1 MRWWSRLRWA
11 QATVDNPVAFFYL
24 FRFITWVLA
33 VIIYLT
39 RSAPEVNLRYGAGL
53 ALYALFQLSL
63 GSLYTTV
70 LRPRIARS
78 PNGLVLL
85 RPPRDLLAA
94 GVADMLSSLVVV
106 YFSGGWG
113 SPFWHFAV
121 TSIMVPCFLV
131 PFRWAMLLT
140 TAYVGMYM
148 ATVVLGGEGLDG
160 SWRNDQQH
168 IFIGFI
174 FTAYLVGIAVS
185 YLGHVFRAL
194 DAERLRTR
202 AALDD
207 LETIFGVARSVM
219 HASADLEQL
228 LQQVTQTVGERRQY
242 SALAIYLYGP
252 GDKALRL
259 ASSTAGVEELEGGPV
274 VQPGQGLVGRAFSE
288 GSTQLAGDGGAGAWR
303 AAVPLRSGETLLGV
317 LLVAASG
324 QDADRAKAISLA
336 ETLANQ
342 IAVGVQNAHL
352 YRRQRELAAQEE
364 RSRIAREIH
373 DGIAQS
379 IYMLSLNLE
388 TCAELAQRERGALG
402 ERLQKLVPLAK
413 QALLETRQYIYD
425 LKPLLSGERGLV
437 AMTENQVKEFRMVS
451 GIPTQLSVQGEP
463 REAPVAVAA
472 GLYRMLQEALANTL
486 KHAQASSVSVALE
499 FGQGYIR
506 LSVQDDGAGFDPSS
520 PGQGYGLENMRQRA
534 RELGG
539 TCEIASAPGR
549 GTCVTITLPA

>member
-1 MRWWSRLRWA
+1 MRWWSRLSWA

-33 VIIYLT
+33 IIIYLT
-39 RSAPEVNLRYGAGL
+39 RAAPEANLRYGAGL
-53 ALYALFQLSL
+53 ALYSLLQLSL

-70 LRPRIARS
+70 LRPRIVRS
-78 PNGLVLL
+78 PDILVLL

-94 GVADMLSSLVVV
+94 GVADMLSSLIVV

-131 PFRWAMLLT
+131 PFRWAMVLT

-148 ATVVLGGEGLDG
+148 VMVAFGGEGAAG
-160 SWRNDQQH
+160 SWRGDQQH

-219 HASADLEQL
+219 HTSADLDQL
-228 LQQVTQTVGERRQY
+228 LQQVTQTVRERRQF
-242 SALAIYLYGP
+242 SALAIYLHGP
-252 GDKALRL
+252 DGKALRL
-259 ASSTAGVEELEGGPV
+259 AASTAGVEELDEGPV
-274 VQPGQGLVGRAFSE
+274 VQPGQGLVGQAAAE
-288 GSTQLAGDGGAGAWR
+288 ASTRIASDGAAGAWR

-317 LLVAASG
+317 LLVAARG

-336 ETLANQ
+336 EALANQ

-388 TCAELAQRERGALG
+388 TCAELAQRERGPLG

-437 AMTENQVKEFRMVS
+437 AMAENQVKEFRMVS
-451 GIPTQLSVQGEP
+451 GIPAQLAVQGEP
-463 REAPVAVAA
+463 REVPVAVAA
-472 GLYRMLQEALANTL
+472 GLYRVLQEALANTL
-486 KHAQASSVSVALE
+486 KHAQASRVSVALE
-499 FGQGYIR
+499 FGQGYTR
-506 LSVQDDGAGFDPSS
+506 LSVQDDGAGFDPGS
-520 PGQGYGLENMRQRA
+520 PSQGYGLENMRQRA
-534 RELGG
+534 TELGG
-539 TCEIASAPGR
+539 TCEIASAPGK
-549 GTCVTITLPA
+549 GTTVSITLPA